1 MEKEIMETHEPDVE
15 TTSDA
20 EINEETETIPENEPT
35 ANVEDS
41 APQLDIATLIAE
53 AEERGYLRG
62 RNEKIAMEMRSPSLW
77 ETMRELDE
85 KPEHE
90 KPQPLI
96 LNHLRPSVWD

>member
-1 MEKEIMETHEPDVE
+1 MEEIMETHEPDVE
-15 TTSDA
+15 ITPDA
-20 EINEETETIPENEPT
+20 EITEENETIPEIVQAEE
-35 ANVEDS
+35 VEETT
-41 APQLDIATLIAE
+41 PLPDIATLVAE

-77 ETMRELDE
+77 ETMRE
-85 KPEHE
+85 PEHKSDRE

>member
-15 TTSDA
+15 TTSTP
-20 EINEETETIPENEPT
+20 EIAIESETTPSTELPIQTEVPT
-35 ANVEDS
+35 QQ
-41 APQLDIATLIAE
+41 PDIATLIAE

-77 ETMRELDE
+77 ETMREPDD

>member
-1 MEKEIMETHEPDVE
+1 MEEIMETHEPDVKI
-15 TTSDA
+15 TPDA
-20 EINEETETIPENEPT
+20 EITEENETIPEIVPAEETEETTPL
-35 ANVEDS
+35 
-41 APQLDIATLIAE
+41 PDIASLLAE

-77 ETMRELDE
+77 ETMR
-85 KPEHE
+85 KPEHMPDRE

>member
-1 MEKEIMETHEPDVE
+1 MEEIMETHEPDVE
-15 TTSDA
+15 ITPDD
-20 EINEETETIPENEPT
+20 EITEENETIPEIVPAEE
-35 ANVEDS
+35 VEETT
-41 APQLDIATLIAE
+41 PLPDIATLVAE

-77 ETMRELDE
+77 ETMRE
-85 KPEHE
+85 PEHMPDYE

>member
-1 MEKEIMETHEPDVE
+1 MEEIMETHEPDVE
-15 TTSDA
+15 ITPDA
-20 EINEETETIPENEPT
+20 EIIEENETTPETEPTKETEETTPLP
-35 ANVEDS
+35 
-41 APQLDIATLIAE
+41 DIASLLAE

-77 ETMRELDE
+77 ETMRE
-85 KPEHE
+85 PEHKSDRE